1 MSSRPLKAAITM
13 AIAGALSLT
22 AAPAQAVP
30 EPDPFV
36 WVDLVPTYTNTAP
49 SAYEPLA
56 PPDGWARTDTC
67 VPGMGYRYVN
77 AEYLADGVVDAG
89 KPEVLLYE
97 GGADTSDRDLVAVG
111 WAVKNT
117 GQAAPELFG
126 ETFRSTE
133 VPGYYTLHAWIYEDN
148 PDGFF
153 EPFNPAVTCAS
164 ASTPATTTTTTTTT
178 TTANVPDWVS
188 SLDNL
193 DWTA

>member
-22 AAPAQAVP
+22 AAPAQAAP

-36 WVDLVPTYTNTAP
+36 WVDLVPTYTTTAKY
-49 SAYEPLA
+49 SYEPLA
-56 PPDGWARTDTC
+56 PPDGWAATGGC
-67 VPGMGYRYVN
+67 VPEMGYRYVN
-77 AEYLADGVVDAG
+77 AEYLADSVVDPG

-97 GGADTSDRDLVAVG
+97 GGSDTSDRDLVAVG

-153 EPFNPAVTCAS
+153 EPFNPAVQCAS
-164 ASTPATTTTTTTTT
+164 ASTPATTTTTAT
-178 TTANVPDWVS
+178 VPDWVS

>member
-1 MSSRPLKAAITM
+1 MSSRPLKAVITM
-13 AIAGALSLT
+13 AIAGALSMT
-22 AAPAQAVP
+22 AAPAQAAP

-36 WVDLVPTYTNTAP
+36 LTYTNTAT

-67 VPGMGYRYVN
+67 VPEMGYRYVN
-77 AEYLADGVVDAG
+77 AEYLADDVVDAG

-97 GGADTSDRDLVAVG
+97 GGSDTSDLDLFAVA

-117 GQAAPELFG
+117 GQAAPTLFG

-148 PDGFF
+148 PDGLF
-153 EPFNPAVTCAS
+153 ETFNPTVTCPA
-164 ASTPATTTTTTTTT
+164 APTPATTTTTTTTAT
-178 TTANVPDWVS
+178 VPDWVS
-188 SLDNL
+188 SLDDL
-193 DWTA
+193 DGTS